1 MEIILAK
8 YSVTLHKPIVHVFL
22 IMLHNI
28 FEGKNKIAA
37 YIVNLKNIPSS
48 YRETMFQR
56 SLRDMCYILKRRL

>member
-1 MEIILAK
+1 M
-8 YSVTLHKPIVHVFL
+8 YFL